1 MKQMIY
7 IIFLLLSASQVSFSH
22 EQGVGD
28 TTGAAETICIT
39 SDFSVN
45 IEYPNFWVSVLAHL
59 AGFHTD
65 SLKFVEWDNRTP
77 LPCSF
82 LLHLTD
88 NDKHRWF
95 EIASDSAFPSF
106 VRLPLEDLTV
116 LAPSALMFF
125 SRALQ
130 FFRTTGTDTLHAIF
144 EFGSDTLCAYV
155 FHLSGSID
163 SNRLVTTLSHI
174 ETWNKRTGE
183 EYNSADVTA
192 VTQEGY
198 TAFRNIKIFLKKKE
212 ITFQLTAV
220 RVTVVRSKY

>member
-1 MKQMIY
+1 MKRLVY
-7 IIFLLLSASQVSFSH
+7 IVVLLFVAFLGSYSR
-22 EQGVGD
+22 EQEAGD

-39 SDFSVN
+39 SDFAVN
-45 IEYPNFWVSVLAHL
+45 IEYPNFWVSAFAHL
-59 AGFHTD
+59 VGVHTD
-65 SLKFVEWDNRTP
+65 SLKFVEWENKTP

-106 VRLPLEDLTV
+106 VKLPMEDRTV
-116 LAPSALMFF
+116 LAPSALTFF

-144 EFGSDTLCAYV
+144 EFGHDTLCANL
-155 FHLSGSID
+155 FHVSGSID
-163 SNRLVTTLSHI
+163 TNRLITTLSHI

-192 VTQEGY
+192 LTQEGY

-212 ITFQLTAV
+212 ITFHLTAV
-220 RVTVVRSKY
+220 RVTVERRKY